1 MMIWMVDASSSVYAI
16 VSCLISSVTLMHAKI
31 GPYKDQDVLATLQG
45 VLASSR
51 DELAF
56 RRGAEGECVAKYTL
70 NVT

>member
-1 MMIWMVDASSSVYAI
+1 MVDAWSSAYAI
-16 VSCLISSVTLMHAKI
+16 VSRLISSVTLMHAKI

-56 RRGAEGECVAKYTL
+56 RRKGR
-70 NVT
+70 